1 MTLSSE
7 QWKDSAIH
15 IYVLPQIPLPSRL
28 PHNTGKVPC
37 AIYIAGPCWLSILVY
52 SDRFDVFVFLLP
64 SFLNSVVLTRLAELS
79 DFIACGPRSPL
90 LPGTRTS
97 CSASDISDPL
107 TSSRSAHVTQVVTSV
122 DPSLI
127 KTVTP
132 RSSLQHYWFHLP
144 LSTSSFFPHNT
155 STWTTTSNLFVYLF
169 WLLFVLSY
177 QTICSTEAWNFVN
190 LVN

>member
-1 MTLSSE
+1 MGRRADILVFHKVFIMFKCWKFFYRFIVLLSSH
-7 QWKDSAIH
+7 SAFPEKGCTASTI
-15 IYVLPQIPLPSRL
+15 L
-28 PHNTGKVPC
+28 
-37 AIYIAGPCWLSILVY
+37 LSAPPNVSMSVKCFIFQY
-52 SDRFDVFVFLLP
+52 FFFPFL
-64 SFLNSVVLTRLAELS
+64 
-79 DFIACGPRSPL
+79 PRSPL

-144 LSTSSFFPHNT
+144 FSVSSFFPHNT

-177 QTICSTEAWNFVN
+177 QTICSTEAWNLVN